1 MSIKHTCHFLIVEQE
16 YKYFPPVKPSRC
28 CIING
33 KKHSGCYC
41 EAELSF
47 CKLNCDDDPHCKG
60 YTSEGDT
67 VCQIS
72 TGSSCPRGCETF
84 AVGHISSLDRNAVC
98 GSGDGCFMKK
108 LDSKLKGK

>member
-72 TGSSCPRGCETF
+72 TGSNCPHGCETF
-84 AVGHISSLDRNAVC
+84 AEGHISSLDRNAVC
-98 GSGDGCFMKK
+98 GSGDGCFKK
-108 LDSKLKGK
+108 KIGSKLKGK